1 MMKSVFTDIFQST
14 TVLNR
19 DELTFCEATVPAILD
34 WLSSLPILQ
43 LGDTSHAL
51 FNAIIELSELQCEET
66 LRFDLIQSLYAT
78 INSVIDSLEKHFFNQ
93 GLVTTDRNEQ
103 IIELALLLR
112 AHFAKI
118 YIDIVFR
125 CSQQLQRQK
134 FSWFALKQ
142 KKNILN
148 ARTLANYYALQQ
160 INHLHYQQNMLY
172 TEAVVGQWLMTHQLY
187 EIAHKNNY
195 HLQNISLLQGSKK
208 GNRSI
213 HQMYS
218 QLILLDILNN
228 NQIRQSEIQALFE
241 CSYDWAKMIQILPKE
256 TTLCKYCID
265 SSKDHPPIYNRSQD
279 EHFQPTWFVATQA
292 LLEHI
297 TATLYRES
305 EYLSQ
310 TEKIYLSPPLRFHVQ
325 NVLGTTTERR
335 HERYEYSAQ
344 LQICLSLLTAH
355 FYMAKAKNFHETIQ
369 LDTETKKQTD
379 TKLLYSWDKKDQTQD
394 NTQKQP
400 RLSREAKQIFQIEVL
415 DISVSGYRVKW
426 SGEVPKSLKTG
437 EFILAKESTDA
448 QWRGGAIRWI
458 KQSSEKTLE
467 LGLEMLAQ
475 DMYPCAV
482 RIHPERAVMHY
493 HPAMLLQNQQL
504 DDAKVTLV
512 LPGSQLF
519 REQQTLHLRLG
530 KDEIKIY
537 LLKAI
542 LITQSFT
549 QFDFELLN
557 DQQKDLLDG
566 FMMQQGKDLN
576 NQDLWEALK

>member
-1 MMKSVFTDIFQST
+1 MMKSVFSDIFQT
-14 TVLNR
+14 TTTLNR
-19 DELTFCEATVPAILD
+19 DELSFSEASVTAILD

-66 LRFDLIQSLYAT
+66 LRFDLIQALYPT

-93 GLVTTDRNEQ
+93 GFVNTDRNEQ

-134 FSWFALKQ
+134 FSWFSSKQ
-142 KKNILN
+142 KKNIQV

-172 TEAVVGQWLMTHQLY
+172 SQAVVGQWLMTHQLY
-187 EIAHKNNY
+187 EIAQKNNY
-195 HLQNISLLQGSKK
+195 HLQNISELQGAKK
-208 GNRSI
+208 ANRNI
-213 HQMYS
+213 QKMYA

-241 CSYDWAKMIQILPKE
+241 CSYDWADMIQIMPKQ
-256 TTLCKYCID
+256 TTLCKYYID
-265 SSKDHPPIYNRSQD
+265 SSKDNPPLYNKD
-279 EHFQPTWFVATQA
+279 QPENYHSSLFVSTQH

-297 TATLYRES
+297 TATLHRES

-325 NVLGTTTERR
+325 NVLGVTAERR

-344 LQICLSLLTAH
+344 LQICLSLLSAH
-355 FYMAKAKNFHETIQ
+355 FYLSKAKNFNETIQ
-369 LDTETKKQTD
+369 LDTETPKQTE
-379 TKLLYSWDKKDQTQD
+379 TKMLYTWEKKDQD
-394 NTQKQP
+394 KDAAP
-400 RLSREAKQIFQIEVL
+400 KLARLSREAKQIFQIEAL
-415 DISVSGYRVKW
+415 DISVSGYRSQW
-426 SGEVPKSLKTG
+426 MGDIPKSLKTG
-437 EFILAKESTDA
+437 EFILAKENTDD
-448 QWRGGAIRWI
+448 QWRGGAIRWL
-458 KQSSEKTLE
+458 KQSNGKTIE

-475 DMYPCAV
+475 DMFPCSV
-482 RIHPERAVMHY
+482 RIHPEPLVENY
-493 HPAMLLQNQQL
+493 HPAILMQNQQL
-504 DDAKVTLV
+504 DEVKISLV
-512 LPGSQLF
+512 LSGSQLF

-537 LLKAI
+537 LLKAL

-557 DQQKDLLDG
+557 DQQKNILDS
-566 FMMQQGKDLN
+566 FMLKQSKDLN